1 MKIEQYAERPLIWVK
16 SSYSGGSG
24 GDCVEVAV
32 EWMKSSYSDNE
43 GGNCV
48 EVAVE
53 WIKSTY
59 SGSGGQNCVEVSL
72 CPAAVH
78 IRDSK
83 DPDKGTLSVSPAAWS
98 AFVDSARRH

>member
-1 MKIEQYAERPLIWVK
+1 MKIEQRADRPLTWFK
-16 SSYSGGSG
+16 SSYSGDG
-24 GDCVEVAV
+24 GA
-32 EWMKSSYSDNE
+32 
-43 GGNCV
+43 NCV

-53 WIKSTY
+53 WIKSSY
-59 SGSGGQNCVEVSL
+59 SGGAGGNCVEVAL

-98 AFVDSARRH
+98 AFVDSARHS